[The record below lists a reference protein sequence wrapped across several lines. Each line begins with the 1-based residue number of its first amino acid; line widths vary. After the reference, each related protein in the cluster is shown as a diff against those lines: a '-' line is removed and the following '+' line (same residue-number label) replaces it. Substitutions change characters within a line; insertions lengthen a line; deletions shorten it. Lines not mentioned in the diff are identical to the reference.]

1 MGERPPDELRA
12 GASRSKEVDLSNRRR
27 VKDDYFIVENSN
39 RDCGG
44 TCAFLF
50 AIIGIPA
57 LWAVFK
63 VLHWIDV
70 AIHFFVPGWPA

>member
-1 MGERPPDELRA
+1 M
-12 GASRSKEVDLSNRRR
+12 
-27 VKDDYFIVENSN
+27 KDDYFIVENSN